1 MGIGYRSKA
10 WRALT
15 KTAAEKQ
22 EVVYDRAKGKFESIY
37 IIVSETFT
45 EHFARVHVVLSLS
58 RHKVN
63 TPTHEIKRR
72 VLRGLTPRLP
82 DEIRMYT
89 MEGGFVLKDLEAG
102 IV

>member
-1 MGIGYRSKA
+1 MA
-10 WRALT
+10 CAH
-15 KTAAEKQ
+15 EKQ
-22 EVVYDRAKGKFESIY
+22 EVVHDRAKSKSESIY
-37 IIVSETFT
+37 VRVSETFT
-45 EHFARVHVVLSLS
+45 EHFARVHVVLSLT

-82 DEIRMYT
+82 DEIPLYT
-89 MEGGFVLKDLEAG
+89 MKGDFVWKDLEAG